1 MTKPIKRIA
10 IVDAG
15 KDTAFVDAVLDFVI
29 EDYQLDIDQT
39 GKVLVTYWF
48 CLLV

>member
-1 MTKPIKRIA
+1 MSKPTKRIA

-39 GKVLVTYWF
+39 GKVLVTY
-48 CLLV
+48 